1 MGEKIEHLF
10 EWLLWNSRFVVLL
23 AVVASLLVGFAVF
36 FMTSVDAWQLVVHI
50 FAYADPSLSGE
61 ARNAYHLE
69 VVAHAVSIVD
79 GYLLATILLIFSLG
93 LYELFISKI
102 DIAGQSKGSR
112 VLFIRSLDDL
122 KDRLAKVILMILVV
136 SFFERSL
143 SMHVANFLDL
153 LYLALGIALV
163 SLALYLTHR
172 GSHAKEGHPEP
183 SEEEGG
189 H

>member
-1 MGEKIEHLF
+1 MGDKIEAVF
-10 EWLLWNSRFVVLL
+10 EWLLWNSRFAILL
-23 AVVASLLVGFAVF
+23 AVVASLLVAFAVF
-36 FMTSVDAWQLVVHI
+36 FVTSVDAWHLVSHI
-50 FAYADPSLSGE
+50 LSYANPHLSSE
-61 ARNAYHLE
+61 ARETFHLQ

-102 DIAGQSKGSR
+102 DVAAASKGSR

-122 KDRLAKVILMILVV
+122 KDRLAKVILMILIV

-143 SMHVANFLDL
+143 SMRVSNFLDL

-163 SLALYLTHR
+163 ALALYLTHR
-172 GSHAKEGHPEP
+172 GGHARAEDEP
-183 SEEEGG
+183 SSSE

>member
-1 MGEKIEHLF
+1 MKILMEKIEAIF
-10 EWLLWNSRFVVLL
+10 EWLLWNSRFVVLF
-23 AVVASLLVGFAVF
+23 AVVASLLVAFAVF
-36 FMTSVDAWQLVVHI
+36 FMTSYDAWQLVSHI
-50 FAYADPSLSGE
+50 FTYASPQMTSE
-61 ARNAYHLE
+61 ARSAFHLE

-102 DIAGQSKGSR
+102 DVAGEAKGSR

-122 KDRLAKVILMILVV
+122 KDRLAKVILMILIV

-143 SMHVANFLDL
+143 SMHVSNFLDL

-163 SLALYLTHR
+163 ALALYLTH
-172 GSHAKEGHPEP
+172 K
-183 SEEEGG
+183 GG
-189 H
+189 HASAQDDTSEH

>member
-1 MGEKIEHLF
+1 MGEKIEAVF

-23 AVVASLLVGFAVF
+23 AVIASMFVAFAVF
-36 FMTSVDAWQLVVHI
+36 FMTSVDAWHLVGHI
-50 FAYADPSLSGE
+50 FEYASPSLSSA
-61 ARNAYHLE
+61 ARSEFHLE

-102 DIAGQSKGSR
+102 DVAGESKGSR

-122 KDRLAKVILMILVV
+122 KDRLAKVILMILIV

-143 SMHVANFLDL
+143 SMHVNNFLDL

-163 SLALYLTHR
+163 ALALFLTHK
-172 GSHAKEGHPEP
+172 GSHARAENEASGEGH
-183 SEEEGG
+183 
-189 H
+189 